1 MRMLLR
7 THLEATQGSAAI
19 KSGALQKAIGTFIEK
34 FKPEAVYY
42 TVDNGTRSGLYVFD
56 LKAAHQMPEVGEP
69 FFDIGCK
76 VTLTPCMTPDDLR
89 AGFDEAGLAT

>member
-7 THLEATQGSAAI
+7 THLDAANGTEAI
-19 KSGALQKAIGTFIEK
+19 KSGALQKTIMAFVEK
-34 FKPEAVYY
+34 FKPEAVYF
-42 TVDNGTRSGLYVFD
+42 TVENGMRSGLYVFD
-56 LKAAHQMPEVGEP
+56 LTESYRMPEVGEP

-89 AGFDEAGLAT
+89 AGWAAAGV